1 MQYDFAIIGAGIVG
15 AASSL
20 ELIRR
25 RPGARILLLEKE
37 AAVARH
43 QSGHNS
49 GVVHAGVYYE
59 PGSLKARFCR
69 EGVRDTREFCRENG
83 LPFRTTGKLIVATGE
98 AELPRLEALHERCRL
113 NGLSPRT
120 VDCRELR
127 ELEPNIAGIR
137 AIRVAESAITDYPA
151 IAESMVRQ
159 FTGRGGETRFGATV
173 EGIEEGANGMRLRLG
188 GETVDTGRLLVCGG
202 LMADRLA
209 RLQGLRID
217 WRTVPF
223 RGEYFRLGPEWND
236 VVRHLVYP
244 VPDPALP
251 FLGVHLTPQVDGTVT
266 VGPNAV
272 PGWKREGY
280 GKFAFSLRD
289 TLEMLRFPGWWKL
302 TGRHAGTG
310 LRELWHSAWK
320 RGSLG
325 RVRRYC
331 PKLGL
336 DDLLPHPAGVRAQAV
351 ARDGTMIHDFLVEH
365 TARSLHVGNAPS
377 PAATSA
383 LPIARHLCDLFLDD

>member
-69 EGVRDTREFCRENG
+69 AGVRDTREFCRENG
-83 LPFRTTGKLIVATGE
+83 IPFRTTGKLIVATGE
-98 AELPRLEALHERCRL
+98 AELPRLDALHERCRL

-127 ELEPNIAGIR
+127 ELEPNITGIR

-151 IAESMVRQ
+151 ITDSMVRQ
-159 FTGRGGETRFGATV
+159 FTGRGGETRFGAAV
-173 EGIEEGANGMRLRLG
+173 EGIEEGANGVRLRLG
-188 GETVDTGRLLVCGG
+188 GEAVDAGRLLVCGG

-310 LRELWHSAWK
+310 LKELWHSAWK
-320 RGSLG
+320 RGYLE

-331 PKLGL
+331 PKVGL

-351 ARDGTMIHDFLVEH
+351 ARDGTMIHDFLVER

-383 LPIARHLCDLFLDD
+383 LPIARHLCDLFLND

>member
-1 MQYDFAIIGAGIVG
+1 MHYDFTIVGAGIVG
-15 AASSL
+15 AATSL

-25 RPGARILLLEKE
+25 RPGARILLVEKE
-37 AAVARH
+37 TSAGRH

-69 EGVRDTREFCRENG
+69 EGVRDTAEFCRQNG
-83 LPFRTTGKLIVATGE
+83 IPFRTTGKLIVATE
-98 AELPRLEALHERCRL
+98 ESELGRLEALFERCRS
-113 NGLSPRT
+113 NGLSPRNI
-120 VDCRELR
+120 DRAELLA
-127 ELEPNIAGIR
+127 LEPNITGIA
-137 AIRVAESAITDYPA
+137 AILVAESAITDFPA
-151 IAESMVRQ
+151 IVDSMVRQ
-159 FTGRGGETRFGATV
+159 FTGLGGEARFGAPV
-173 EGIEEGANGMRLRLG
+173 DGIEEREDGVRLSLNG
-188 GETVDTGRLLVCGG
+188 EAVDTDRLLVCGG

-209 RLQGLRID
+209 RMQGLRID

-223 RGEYFRLGPEWND
+223 RGEYFRLRPAWNE
-236 VVRHLVYP
+236 VVSHLVYP

-251 FLGVHLTPQVDGTVT
+251 FLGVHLTPQVDGSVT

-289 TLEMLRFPGWWKL
+289 TAEMVRFPGWWKL
-302 TGRHAGTG
+302 TARHASTG
-310 LRELWHSAWK
+310 LEELWHSAWK
-320 RGSLG
+320 RGYLK

-331 PKLGL
+331 PQLSL

-351 ARDGTMIHDFLVEH
+351 ARDGSMLHDFLIER
-365 TARSLHVGNAPS
+365 TPRSLHLGNAPS

-383 LPIARHLCDLFLDD
+383 LPIARHLCSLLLEA